1 MAAVFQ
7 NCPEVVKSYQRMPT
21 QLLQERLGQRLRG
34 IEDLPRLQ
42 PHVLSTVLTLLL
54 PAMLLIVPFQ
64 SHSFNYDHNCIKSAV
79 TFDISA
85 ATARPSHLELNRG
98 EAASGDLASSRIN
111 RCEDVGA
118 GDVRTQAFR
127 ASDLGSPMEARMRK
141 GEEFRSGG

>member
-1 MAAVFQ
+1 MDFGVGVCSSIIVTMATVFQ
-7 NCPEVVKSYQRMPT
+7 NCPEVVKSCQRMPT
-21 QLLQERLGQRLRG
+21 QLLQERLGQRWRG

-42 PHVLSTVLTLLL
+42 SHVLSTILTLLL

-64 SHSFNYDHNCIKSAV
+64 DH
-79 TFDISA
+79 
-85 ATARPSHLELNRG
+85 
-98 EAASGDLASSRIN
+98 

-127 ASDLGSPMEARMRK
+127 VSDLGSPMEARMRK